1 MKDLLWTAPE
11 HLREGNNSVRNST
24 FITGS
29 QPGDVYSFS
38 IIMQEIIL
46 RGAPFCMLELTHQ
59 EIINKIRKPPP
70 LLRPSV
76 SKQAAPPEYINIMKQ
91 CWTEQPEVRP
101 TFDEL
106 FHQFK
111 TLNGGKYENT

>member
-1 MKDLLWTAPE
+1 MLWTAPE
-11 HLREGNNSVRNST
+11 HLRDLNNNNGTRSAGSISV
-24 FITGS
+24 GS
-29 QPGDVYSFS
+29 QAGDVYSFS

-46 RGAPFCMLELTHQ
+46 RGAPFCMLENLTHAD
-59 EIINKIRKPPP
+59 IINKIRKPPP

-106 FHQFK
+106 FQQFK
-111 TLNGGKYENT
+111 TLNGGK